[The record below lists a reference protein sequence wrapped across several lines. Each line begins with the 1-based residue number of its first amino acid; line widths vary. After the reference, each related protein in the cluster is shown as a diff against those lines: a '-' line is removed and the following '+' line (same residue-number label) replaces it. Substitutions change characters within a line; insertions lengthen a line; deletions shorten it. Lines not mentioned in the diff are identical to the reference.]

1 MSKLKNIKPQPQRAG
16 GYSVPA
22 VIKRNQ
28 EEVPAPLTVN
38 QKEAARM
45 FGLSERPFKKL
56 AEKYKI
62 PCMRLGRLRLYSRSV
77 LERCIDAG
85 KNPAAETESTDAEY

>member
-1 MSKLKNIKPQPQRAG
+1 MSKLKSITPQPQQGG
-16 GYSVPA
+16 GYSTPA
-22 VIKRNQ
+22 VIRRNQ
-28 EEVPAPLTVN
+28 EEPPAPLTVN

-62 PCMRLGRLRLYSRSV
+62 PCLTIGRRRLYSRSV
-77 LERCIDAG
+77 LKRCIDAG
-85 KNPAAETESTDAEY
+85 TNPAAETESKND